1 MDITRYDVKIRK
13 LYDEHQE
20 YLQKGDA
27 KALNVLKK
35 MLKYALELGDD
46 ELIGYVY
53 HSMAFVEHFIVGN
66 YKMFLK
72 DIKLSASYLLKCDN
86 QEELMHVYYLVA
98 LDAMNKGLFDL
109 AYQYFNEARSIAYNA
124 GNETSAAILDESI
137 AHILLQIEAYKEAR
151 HYLKRSFQGI
161 KKDKKHNHYY
171 SNYTSCMMN
180 DGIACL
186 CMGDLEKTKKI
197 QKSLV
202 EFMDKNSGKFTDR
215 TLLYYELFKFRVL
228 VKDNKIAEVNKEW
241 PNLLK
246 MIKEMPQIYPYMDEI
261 SHLASDLLKINKGKL
276 VGELIKILKKHD
288 ISEDAIDASKL
299 LIDLEIDYLKKSN
312 KKEKLEE
319 CYKKQTELYRQLT
332 IKKKEVN
339 QYVRGLVSLINNI
352 TLERDKVAKEKATLL
367 NLASID
373 ALTNISNRY
382 GANIKLDEAFESAYR
397 NKYKL
402 GVVYIDVDS
411 LKKINDTQGHQAG
424 DECLINFAKA
434 LNDKAKANHY
444 FAARFG
450 GDEFILIFENRETSE
465 IEEYIKQLQVEIP
478 VSFSSGVYNE
488 IPRGKNKSW
497 DFLTEAD
504 KALYNEKESKL

>member
-1 MDITRYDVKIRK
+1 MDITRYDTKIRK
-13 LYDEHQE
+13 LHTQHQE

-27 KALNVLKK
+27 QALKVLKK
-35 MLKYALELGDD
+35 MLKYALELEDN
-46 ELIGYVY
+46 ELIGYIY

-72 DIKLSASYLLKCDN
+72 DLNISASYLLKCDN
-86 QEELMHVYYLVA
+86 QEELMHVFYLIAIDSV
-98 LDAMNKGLFDL
+98 NKGLFDL
-109 AYQYFNEARSIAYNA
+109 AYQYFNEARSIAHNV

-137 AHILLQIEAYKEAR
+137 AHIFLQIEAYKEAR
-151 HYLKRSFQGI
+151 IYLKRSIQGI
-161 KKDKKHNHYY
+161 KKDKKHSHYY

-197 QKSLV
+197 YKTV
-202 EFMDKNSGKFTDR
+202 TEFMDKNPGKFTDR

-241 PNLLK
+241 PNLLEK
-246 MIKEMPQIYPYMDEI
+246 IKNMTHIHQFMDEI
-261 SHLASDLLKINKGKL
+261 AILADDLLKINKVKL
-276 VGELIKILKKHD
+276 VKELIKVLKGHN
-288 ISEDAIDASKL
+288 ISEDAIDALKL
-299 LIDLEIDYLKKSN
+299 LIDLEIDCLKKSN
-312 KKEKLEE
+312 KKGELEE
-319 CYKKQTELYRQLT
+319 CYKKQTELYQQLT
-332 IKKKEVN
+332 IRKKEVN
-339 QYVRGLVSLINNI
+339 QYIRGLVELINNI
-352 TLERDKVAKEKATLL
+352 TLERDKVAKEKAALL
-367 NLASID
+367 NLASVD
-373 ALTNISNRY
+373 ALTNIANRY
-382 GANIKLDEAFESAYR
+382 GANLRLDEAFENAYR

-424 DECLINFAKA
+424 DECLITFAKG
-434 LNDKAKANHY
+434 LNEKAKANHY

-450 GDEFILIFENRETSE
+450 GDEFILIFENTETSE
-465 IEEYIKQLQVEIP
+465 IEEYLKQLHVEIP
-478 VSFSSGVYNE
+478 ISFSSGIYNE